1 MRWRL
6 SALAY
11 TLRERVD
18 DVARHSPARL
28 AILVFAAVIGLF
40 TVLLLMPWATASGDP
55 ARLVDAVFTA
65 ISAVCVTG
73 LVVQETATYWSW
85 YGQIVILAGIKVG
98 GLGIMTLASIIG
110 MVVSRRIGL
119 TQRLLTASE
128 TKTNRLGDVGSLIRT
143 IIVTATTLE
152 LAIAL
157 LLFPRFLAVE
167 EGVGTAAWHALFY
180 GVSAFN
186 NAGFVPTTEGLIPHV
201 GDWGLVLP
209 IALGV
214 FIGSL
219 GFPVILNLY
228 RALREGRVRGR
239 RRGAARR
246 WGLRLSLHTKLTL
259 TMSVALL
266 AIGSVTIGV
275 LEWRN
280 PETLGPLDLSSK
292 ILAALFAG
300 VTPRSGGFD
309 TIGVGAME
317 QSTWLVTDALMF
329 VGGGSAST
337 AGGIKVT
344 TLAVILLA
352 IVAEA
357 RGDRDLDAFGRR
369 VPPDTL
375 RVALG
380 VTFFGATAVL
390 LSCVILLHTTEYRL
404 SQILFETLSA
414 YATVGLTTGI
424 TADLPN
430 GAKYLLGGLMFVGRT
445 GGITFAAALALR
457 DRQRIIR
464 FPEERPIIG

>member
-1 MRWRL
+1 MGY
-6 SALAY
+6 AV
-11 TLRERVD
+11 REKVD

-28 AILVFAAVIGLF
+28 AIIVFAAVIAVF
-40 TVLLLMPWATASGDP
+40 TVLLMAPWATASGVP
-55 ARLVDAVFTA
+55 ARAVDALFTA
-65 ISAVCVTG
+65 ASAVCVTG
-73 LVVQETATYWSW
+73 LVVQDTGTYWSL
-85 YGQIVILAGIKVG
+85 YGQIVILTGIKVG
-98 GLGIMTLASIIG
+98 GFGIMTIASIIG
-110 MVVSRRIGL
+110 MIVSRRIGL

-128 TKTNRLGDVGSLIRT
+128 TKTNALGEVGSLVRT

-152 LAIAL
+152 LVIAA
-157 LLFPRFLAVE
+157 LLFPRLLAIE
-167 EGVGTAAWHALFY
+167 ENVGSAAWHAVFY
-180 GVSAFN
+180 GISSFN
-186 NAGFVPTTEGLIPHV
+186 NAGFIPTADGLAPHV

-209 IALGV
+209 VALGV

-219 GFPVILNLY
+219 GFPVTLNVY

-246 WGLRLSLHTKLTL
+246 WGLRLTVHTKLTL
-259 TMSVALL
+259 VTSVALL
-266 AIGSVTIGV
+266 VIGSLVIGL

-280 PETLGPLDLSSK
+280 PATLGALSWGDK

-300 VTPRSGGFD
+300 VMPRSGGFSTVD
-309 TIGVGAME
+309 VGAME

-357 RGDRDLDAFGRR
+357 RGDRDIDAYGRR
-369 VPPDTL
+369 IPLDTL
-375 RVALG
+375 RLALG
-380 VTFFGATAVL
+380 VTFFGATVVM
-390 LSCVILLHTTEYRL
+390 LSCVTLLQITDFTL
-404 SQILFETLSA
+404 SRILFETLSA
-414 YATVGLTTGI
+414 YATVGLSTGI
-424 TADLPN
+424 TSHLPDA
-430 GAKYLLGGLMFVGRT
+430 AKYLLSALMFVGRT

-457 DRQRIIR
+457 DRRRIVR